1 MEPISPHSPSFG
13 YYKPSTMNIDVIA
26 KRDELFKDKISNI
39 KKKWEDNKIKF
50 IDDISITYANL
61 HKPSGITGYIKV
73 FY

>member
-1 MEPISPHSPSFG
+1 
-13 YYKPSTMNIDVIA
+13 MNKDVIV

-73 FY
+73 FS